1 MRLLLRGV
9 TAIFTILA
17 LAAAYL
23 VWNNNHTAPPTTT
36 NQLNASLENGVQ
48 WLKTREQSILGSQNP
63 MLWHLV
69 QKAGEVSGDPR
80 LTSLFRAYEKRYL
93 DNNPNNIWRPLFKP
107 GSWVPVR
114 FDDIVTFP
122 YYNWHFIYASTCDRD
137 LEKIPEIAAQNEP
150 AFCDRYPL
158 RPACVTHQMMGLL
171 LLKRS
176 KCGDPAKLENSIE
189 ALQQRIYRQLT
200 WDPRVVDVYMQRV
213 LMLVESGAAGQVK
226 PIWLKHLIDA
236 QQPDGGWSP
245 FMPLVP
251 IGGGHSI
258 GTSRLI
264 SIGKPESDFHMT
276 AQGVLLLTLL
286 THLPQQATP

>member
-1 MRLLLRGV
+1 MHFLLRGV
-9 TAIFTILA
+9 TTVFTILA
-17 LAAAYL
+17 LAMAYL
-23 VWNNNHTAPPTTT
+23 IWNNNRTVSPTGKD
-36 NQLNASLENGVQ
+36 QLNGSLENGIQ
-48 WLKTREQSILGSQNP
+48 WLKTHEQSILDTQNP

-69 QKAGEVSGDPR
+69 QQAGDISGDPR
-80 LTSLFRAYEKRYL
+80 LTSLFSDYEKRYL

-107 GSWVPVR
+107 GTWVPIR
-114 FDDIVTFP
+114 FEDIASFP
-122 YYNWHFIYASTCDRD
+122 YYNWHFIYASTCDSD
-137 LEKIPEIAAQNEP
+137 LEKVPEIAAQNTP
-150 AFCDRYPL
+150 SFCDRYPL
-158 RPACVTHQMMGLL
+158 RPACATHQMMGLL

-176 KCGDPAKLENSIE
+176 HCGDPAQLENTID

-213 LMLVESGAAGQVK
+213 LMLVESGAGTKVK
-226 PIWLKHLIDA
+226 PVWLKHLLDA

-251 IGGGHSI
+251 VGGGRAI

-286 THLPQQATP
+286 THPPQ